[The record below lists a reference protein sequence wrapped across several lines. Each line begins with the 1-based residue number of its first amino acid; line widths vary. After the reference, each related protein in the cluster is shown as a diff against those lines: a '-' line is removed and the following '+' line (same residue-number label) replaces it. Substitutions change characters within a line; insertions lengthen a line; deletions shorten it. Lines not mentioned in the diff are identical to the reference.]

1 MENNRTSDVLGSID
15 NVVAMPSGLE
25 VESARLHLPTESG
38 GQHSSGLTRPA
49 WREKLDTIR
58 SRSMSG
64 LRDVKSRSISKL
76 DDVKSLSSRKI
87 SSMRGSVTGSMSR
100 TEHHL
105 RTHPTMWA
113 GAAMGAGFTLGLL
126 GRLALWRKQHEM
138 PDVIVISGA

>member
-25 VESARLHLPTESG
+25 VESVRLHLPTETG
-38 GQHSSGLTRPA
+38 GQHMSGLTRPA
-49 WREKLDTIR
+49 WREKLDMIR
-58 SRSMSG
+58 STTMSKLHHMKSRSMSTMH
-64 LRDVKSRSISKL
+64 DVKSGSMSK
-76 DDVKSLSSRKI
+76 V
-87 SSMRGSVTGSMSR
+87 SSMRGSVTGSMNK

-105 RTHPTMWA
+105 RTHPAMWA

-126 GRLALWRKQHEM
+126 GRLALWRKQRGM